1 MIEVSVLTSA
11 FGFALG
17 IADAD
22 RIGASAK
29 VHAANPINKSR
40 FMRFAPWIALSRR
53 LIMHRHPDCSM
64 DGTSIVQDRY
74 AHRNGPGGDRVP
86 RPLVL
91 CSGPERNFQV
101 PLFKNCTDPLI
112 LLSPPAGPCFLFFA
126 KPSFSELVMPQQGG
140 AQVVGNQ
147 VVGNIGMY

>member
-74 AHRNGPGGDRVP
+74 AHRNGPSADCAP
-86 RPLVL
+86 RPLV
-91 CSGPERNFQV
+91 
-101 PLFKNCTDPLI
+101 
-112 LLSPPAGPCFLFFA
+112 
-126 KPSFSELVMPQQGG
+126 SELRLRGSALGEKAGQPRFLHSGMRLAAFSRDLCWPSAG
-140 AQVVGNQ
+140 ASAL
-147 VVGNIGMY
+147 